1 MEDNHL
7 NDQFQEYRDPRI
19 VEKDPLVDGE
29 TSAAFLKRLVKY
41 THSADF
47 DRAGYVELIKEICD
61 TYHLSKG
68 ISEFYQN
75 IALERR
81 KEGESFCD
89 FDDGK
94 GTILLLRNR
103 IIANSGAIL
112 ISSIYVSEEAEV
124 LSMEEYRNLNLM
136 INVIMSFI
144 SRRRLQRVVE
154 QYIFFDEHGY
164 PNYRYYL
171 RELMLLEEK
180 GQLGGRIAVHFDLHN
195 FSVINME
202 IGRENGNIVIQNF
215 FGMIEEVIGDEGCI
229 CRLGGDK
236 FLCVF
241 TKSVEAKVLQLLSG
255 VLITYDEE
263 NDKKVKVSAAAGVY
277 AIPMEGANRKDD
289 VMERIMLATTV
300 AKKHEDGTIVFY
312 EDKMKKSMER
322 VKYIQQKFRE
332 GLAKKEF
339 AVYYQPKVDINT
351 KKIVGTE
358 ALCRWISDG
367 KVIMPG
373 EFIPILEQTTDICD
387 LDFYV
392 LDTVCKNIKPYIGV
406 GHTGVRA
413 SVNFSRKHLIDE
425 DLLDKILRIVDD
437 NGVPHELIEI
447 ELTETTTDVQF
458 RDLKRV
464 VTGLRE
470 AGIHTAVDDFG
481 VGYSSLNLIRE
492 IPWDVLKIDRCFVP
506 VEGEDEKSPT
516 ALMFRHVVSLAQ
528 DLGLEI
534 VVEGVETMKQIE
546 LLREN
551 NCTIAQGFYFDKPL
565 PKDEFEA
572 RLKLMYYNDRE

>member
-1 MEDNHL
+1 M
-7 NDQFQEYRDPRI
+7 
-19 VEKDPLVDGE
+19 
-29 TSAAFLKRLVKY
+29 
-41 THSADF
+41 
-47 DRAGYVELIKEICD
+47 
-61 TYHLSKG
+61 
-68 ISEFYQN
+68 
-75 IALERR
+75 
-81 KEGESFCD
+81 
-89 FDDGK
+89 
-94 GTILLLRNR
+94 
-103 IIANSGAIL
+103 

-124 LSMEEYRNLNLM
+124 LSMEDYRNLNLM
-136 INVIMSFI
+136 INVIMAFI

-164 PNYRYYL
+164 PNVRYYL
-171 RELMLLEEK
+171 RELMRLEEK
-180 GQLGGRIAVHFDLHN
+180 GQLSGRIAINFDLHN
-195 FSVINME
+195 FAVINLE
-202 IGRENGNIVIQNF
+202 IGRQNGDIVIQNF

-255 VLITYDEE
+255 VLVTYDEE

-277 AIPMEGANRKDD
+277 VIPMEGANRKDD

-300 AKKHEDGTIVFY
+300 AKKQEDGTIVFY
-312 EDKMKKSMER
+312 EDKMKKAMER

-392 LDTVCKNIKPYIGV
+392 LDTVCKNIKPYIGD

-425 DLLDKILRIVDD
+425 DFLDKILRIVDD

>member
-29 TSAAFLKRLVKY
+29 TSAAFLKRLVEY

-47 DRAGYVELIKEICD
+47 DWAGYEELIKEICNA
-61 TYHLSKG
+61 YHLSKG

-81 KEGESFCD
+81 KEGESFCV

-124 LSMEEYRNLNLM
+124 LSMEDYRNLNLI
-136 INVIMSFI
+136 INVIISFI

-255 VLITYDEE
+255 VLVTYDEE

-425 DLLDKILRIVDD
+425 DFLDKILRIVDD